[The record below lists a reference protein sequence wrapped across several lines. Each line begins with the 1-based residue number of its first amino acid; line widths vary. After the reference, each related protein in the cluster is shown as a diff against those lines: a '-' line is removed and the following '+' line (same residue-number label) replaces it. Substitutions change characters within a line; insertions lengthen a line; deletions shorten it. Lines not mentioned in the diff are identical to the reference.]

1 MPWCED
7 CAKYFAP
14 SAMSQDGR
22 CPTCHRLLEAPT
34 HAVVTAK
41 NLDLRKLAAGGND
54 DDDGDSATTPW
65 HFKLLMVLLVLYFIW
80 RIIDLFR

>member
-14 SAMSQDGR
+14 TAMSQDGR

-34 HAVVTAK
+34 PAVVTAK
-41 NLDLRKLAAGGND
+41 NLDLRKLAAGGNAGD
-54 DDDGDSATTPW
+54 DDDARTPW